1 MKTLKMYEASDKM
14 VTLMRDNYHL
24 LQTLESFGIHLGFR
38 DKTVKEMCEEN
49 NVDTYTF
56 LAVVNYTINGHTDF
70 NDDAQ
75 LDVRTLL
82 HYLEASHTYFLD
94 YQLPTIRK
102 KLGDCLDS
110 DNALGQLIMKF
121 FDDYAREIQRHMQY
135 EEKTL
140 FPYVEALL
148 NGEAKKNYNV
158 DTFSKHHE
166 STDRVLIEL
175 KLMVIKYLPSDGKTN
190 NKLMAADAHSMSTN
204 RHTTNFSI
212 KALRPCSLDSPS
224 NLSKMALACSDT
236 ASHTSQIPSKTSI

>member
-24 LQTLESFGIHLGFR
+24 LQTLESFGIHLGFG

-102 KLGDCLDS
+102 KLCDCLDS
-110 DNALGQLIMKF
+110 DNALGQLIMKY
-121 FDDYAREIQRHMQY
+121 FDDYASELQRHLRY
-135 EEKTL
+135 EENTL
-140 FPYVEALL
+140 FRYVEALL
-148 NGEAKKNYNV
+148 
-158 DTFSKHHE
+158 
-166 STDRVLIEL
+166 
-175 KLMVIKYLPSDGKTN
+175 SD
-190 NKLMAADAHSMSTN
+190 
-204 RHTTNFSI
+204 
-212 KALRPCSLDSPS
+212 
-224 NLSKMALACSDT
+224 
-236 ASHTSQIPSKTSI
+236 

>member
-24 LQTLESFGIHLGFR
+24 LQTLESFGIHLGFG
-38 DKTVKEMCEEN
+38 DKTVKETCEEN

-121 FDDYAREIQRHMQY
+121 FDDYAREIQRHMRY
-135 EEKTL
+135 EEQTL

-175 KLMVIKYLPSDGKTN
+175 KLMVIKYLPSP
-190 NKLMAADAHSMSTN
+190 LV
-204 RHTTNFSI
+204 SI
-212 KALRPCSLDSPS
+212 IS
-224 NLSKMALACSDT
+224 
-236 ASHTSQIPSKTSI
+236 

>member
-24 LQTLESFGIHLGFR
+24 LQTLESFGIHLGFG

-102 KLGDCLDS
+102 KL
-110 DNALGQLIMKF
+110 
-121 FDDYAREIQRHMQY
+121 
-135 EEKTL
+135 
-140 FPYVEALL
+140 
-148 NGEAKKNYNV
+148 
-158 DTFSKHHE
+158 
-166 STDRVLIEL
+166 
-175 KLMVIKYLPSDGKTN
+175 
-190 NKLMAADAHSMSTN
+190 
-204 RHTTNFSI
+204 
-212 KALRPCSLDSPS
+212 DSPH
-224 NLSKMALACSDT
+224 T
-236 ASHTSQIPSKTSI
+236 A